1 MMIQGCLFWQPLA
14 LQYGK
19 RPVYLF
25 SILATAG
32 IMVWAAH
39 TNTNGQWIANKLLQ
53 GFFGAPIESL
63 CEVSVTDIYFTHE
76 RGQYLALYGLFLA
89 GSNFFAPIIAGFIA
103 DGQGWK
109 WVLYW
114 CAIFCVIGFVYLFLF
129 MEETNYVRTT
139 ITGQESK
146 NGSGTQTPDEPVHE
160 TAISE
165 KKGLAVA
172 PPPVSTEEGMEHVA
186 RPTKTY
192 LQKMRLFESNAF
204 SKPNRLPRMVAR
216 PLIFLSFPI
225 IAYSG
230 FCYGSN
236 LVWFNVLNA
245 TASLILS
252 GEPYNFAASMV
263 GVAYV
268 SPLIG
273 VFLGAAYTGKFGDW
287 FMVRM
292 ARAKGGVMEPEHRL
306 WLFCAS
312 MVLIPFGLILWG
324 VGAAQHVHWFGLI
337 FAMCIIA
344 LTNTIGLQVSL
355 AYCIDSYRDLAGEA
369 TITVILVRNTMSF
382 AIGYGVTPWVTNMGY
397 QNAFILAAFA
407 GLAQVTTFLIFVKWG
422 KKWRRASAEKFL
434 KYVKEMQD
442 AGIAH

>member
-1 MMIQGCLFWQPLA
+1 M
-14 LQYGK
+14 
-19 RPVYLF
+19 
-25 SILATAG
+25 
-32 IMVWAAH
+32 
-39 TNTNGQWIANKLLQ
+39 
-53 GFFGAPIESL
+53 
-63 CEVSVTDIYFTHE
+63 
-76 RGQYLALYGLFLA
+76 
-89 GSNFFAPIIAGFIA
+89 
-103 DGQGWK
+103 
-109 WVLYW
+109 
-114 CAIFCVIGFVYLFLF
+114 
-129 MEETNYVRTT
+129 
-139 ITGQESK
+139 
-146 NGSGTQTPDEPVHE
+146 
-160 TAISE
+160 
-165 KKGLAVA
+165 
-172 PPPVSTEEGMEHVA
+172 A

-192 LQKMRLFESNAF
+192 LQKIRLFEPGAF

-216 PLIFLSFPI
+216 PLIFLTFPI

-263 GVAYV
+263 GLSYL

-273 VFLGAAYTGKFGDW
+273 VFLGAGYTGTFGDW

-312 MVLIPFGLILWG
+312 VVLIPFGLILWG

-337 FAMCIIA
+337 VAMCVIA
-344 LTNTIGLQVSL
+344 MTNTIGLQISL
-355 AYCIDSYRDLAGEA
+355 AYCIDTYRDLAGEA

-397 QNAFILAAFA
+397 QNAFITAAFA
-407 GLAQVTTFLIFVKWG
+407 GLAQVLTFLVFVKWG
-422 KKWRRASAEKFL
+422 KQWRRASAERFL
-434 KYVKEMQD
+434 KYVREMQD
-442 AGIAH
+442 AGLGH